1 MDGLALVMVNAL
13 FGVVAVGLAVPIA
26 VFFIECCAAMFPTRV
41 GRAAELTERPQVVVL
56 IPAHNEAAGIGA
68 TLETILPQ
76 LVENDRVVL
85 VADNCSDDTAEIAR
99 HFGVTVLERQDA
111 ERRGKGYALN
121 FGLQFLAHDPPEVM
135 VMIDADCR
143 VAPGMIDRIVRLAM
157 ATERP
162 IQATYLMECPPH
174 PTPKDAISALAFQV
188 KNWVRP
194 QGLARFG
201 FPCLLTGTGM
211 AFPWSVICQVS
222 LDGGN
227 LVEDMQL
234 GLDLAV
240 AGYAPIFSPEACV
253 MGVLPQQEKAAKNQR
268 TRWEHGH
275 LQTLRSQVPRLL
287 RAAINQRRGD
297 LLALAL
303 DLCVPPLSLL
313 VVIWVAATGGTL
325 LAGLGGAGWQ
335 PALWLAVQGLV
346 LVTAIFGAWVKF
358 GRSDIPLHLLLA
370 IPIYI
375 LWKIPLYL
383 GFLIRP
389 QQQWVRTERD

>member
-1 MDGLALVMVNAL
+1 MLIAVNLLFLIVAL
-13 FGVVAVGLAVPIA
+13 GLAVPI
-26 VFFIECCAAMFPTRV
+26 VVLFLECCAAIFPWRTPHWKQSETRPSV
-41 GRAAELTERPQVVVL
+41 AVL
-56 IPAHNEAAGIGA
+56 IPAHDEAAGIGA

-76 LVENDRVVL
+76 LAPTDRVVTI
-85 VADNCSDDTAEIAR
+85 ADNCSDETADIAR
-99 HFGVTVLERQDA
+99 RFGVTVLERQDT
-111 ERRGKGYALN
+111 ENRGKGYAVN
-121 FGLQFLAHDPPEVM
+121 FGLKFLAENPPEVIVM
-135 VMIDADCR
+135 VDADCR
-143 VAPGMIDRIVRLAM
+143 VEPGTLDTISRLAH
-157 ATERP
+157 ATGFP
-162 IQATYLMECPPH
+162 VQATYLMECPPQ
-174 PTPKDAISALAFQV
+174 PTPKDSISALAFQV

-211 AFPWSVICQVS
+211 AFPWSVIHQVP
-222 LDGGN
+222 LEGGN

-240 AGYAPIFSPEACV
+240 AGYAPVFSPEARV
-253 MGVLPQQEKAAKNQR
+253 MGMLPQQEKAAKNQR

-287 RAAINQRRGD
+287 KAAITQRRGD
-297 LLALAL
+297 LLSLAL

-313 VVIWVAATGGTL
+313 VMLWVAVMGVSLVLG
-325 LAGLGGAGWQ
+325 LAGAGWQ
-335 PALWLAVQGLV
+335 SALWLGVEGV
-346 LVTAIFGAWVKF
+346 LLMAAIFGSWFRF
-358 GRSDIPLHLLLA
+358 GRNLIPLKTLLA
-370 IPIYI
+370 IPLYI

>member
-1 MDGLALVMVNAL
+1 MLIAVNLLFSIVAL
-13 FGVVAVGLAVPIA
+13 GLAVPI
-26 VFFIECCAAMFPTRV
+26 VVLFLECCAAIFPWRTPHWKQSETRPSV
-41 GRAAELTERPQVVVL
+41 AVL
-56 IPAHNEAAGIGA
+56 IPAHDEAAGIGA

-76 LVENDRVVL
+76 LAPTDRVVTI
-85 VADNCSDDTAEIAR
+85 ADNCSDETADIAR
-99 HFGVTVLERQDA
+99 RFGVTVLERQDT
-111 ERRGKGYALN
+111 ENRGKGYAVN
-121 FGLQFLAHDPPEVM
+121 FGLKFLAENPPEVIVM
-135 VMIDADCR
+135 VDADCR
-143 VAPGMIDRIVRLAM
+143 VEPGTLDTISRLAH
-157 ATERP
+157 TTGCP
-162 IQATYLMECPPH
+162 VQATYLMECPPQ
-174 PTPKDAISALAFQV
+174 PTPKDSISALAFQV

-211 AFPWSVICQVS
+211 AFPWSVIHQVP
-222 LDGGN
+222 LEGGN

-240 AGYAPIFSPEACV
+240 AGYAPVFSPEARV
-253 MGVLPQQEKAAKNQR
+253 MGMLPQQEKAAKNQR

-287 RAAINQRRGD
+287 KAAITQRRGD
-297 LLALAL
+297 LLSLAL

-313 VVIWVAATGGTL
+313 VMLWVAVMGVSLLLG
-325 LAGLGGAGWQ
+325 LAGARWQ
-335 PALWLAVQGLV
+335 SALWLGIEGV
-346 LVTAIFGAWVKF
+346 LLMAAIFGSWFQF
-358 GRSDIPLHLLLA
+358 GRNLIPLKTLLA
-370 IPIYI
+370 IPLYI